1 MRHQPNKVIY
11 QICGV
16 IDAENRRK
24 KALDDKRKK
33 EAENSNVKYG
43 VKSSI

>member
-1 MRHQPNKVIY
+1 MKHQPNKVIY

-33 EAENSNVKYG
+33 QAENDKVK
-43 VKSSI
+43 